1 MTVWRW
7 CVSLTLLAGI
17 VFLAGIPSSAQ
28 DKDKASDKAS
38 DKAAV
43 KDKAEAPKDKKS
55 DDAPKDKTEAAKDK
69 KADDAPKDKKVD
81 DAPKDK
87 KADDGPKKTADE
99 PKGTPAEFK
108 AFDPKSGPFY
118 QTVTTTTKQ
127 SLKVQGQGVDQT
139 QKQTFVLKWTPKERS
154 GDDYVVQ
161 QEIVAVAMNINIAG
175 NEVTYDSKAQNQP
188 KNPMTEFF
196 QALVGSTLTLTVD
209 KELNVKKVEGADKLI
224 EKLSQGNKQLEPLL
238 KSILSEDALKQMA
251 IPSWGAY
258 PTTGKKTW
266 DRTSDLKL
274 AGIGTYKTTYNYT
287 QEGDDKVKIDAK
299 LVYSA
304 PSGENR
310 GTLPFTIKDGSSLT
324 TKNATGTATI
334 DKAKGRIA
342 KSDMTLELEGTL
354 KIDVAGMDTDV
365 ALTQSQTTSVESSD
379 TAPAGGSAPATKDA
393 KDNKK

>member
-1 MTVWRW
+1 MTLWRW

-28 DKDKASDKAS
+28 DKDKASDKA
-38 DKAAV
+38 AV
-43 KDKAEAPKDKKS
+43 KDKTEAPKDKVESPKDKKDDAPKDKVEAPKDKK
-55 DDAPKDKTEAAKDK
+55 
-69 KADDAPKDKKVD
+69 D

-87 KADDGPKKTADE
+87 KADDGPKKTAEE
-99 PKGTPAEFK
+99 PKGVPAEFK
-108 AFDPKSGPFY
+108 AFDPKSGSFY
-118 QTVTTTTKQ
+118 QTVTTKTEQ
-127 SLKVQGQGVDQT
+127 SLKVQGQGVDQK
-139 QKQTFVLKWTPKERS
+139 QDQTFVLKWTPKEKS
-154 GDDYVVQ
+154 GEDYVVQ
-161 QEIVAVAMNINIAG
+161 QEIVAVIMNIDIAG
-175 NEVTYDSKAQNQP
+175 NKVTYDSKAGNQP

-209 KELNVKKVEGADKLI
+209 KDLNVKKVEGAEKLI

-258 PTTGKKTW
+258 PTSGKKNW

-287 QEGDDKVKIDAK
+287 QDSDEKVKIDAK

-304 PSGENR
+304 PSGDNR

-324 TKNATGTATI
+324 TKKATGTATI

-342 KSDMTLELEGTL
+342 SSTMTLELEGTL

-365 ALTQSQTTSVESSD
+365 VLTQSQTTTVESSD
-379 TAPAGGSAPATKDA
+379 TAPSGAAPATKDA
-393 KDNKK
+393 KDSKDKK